1 MSEDSKIG
9 PGDVVAFWRE
19 AGRDKWFKKDPE
31 FDRAIE
37 ERFGALHAEAAAG
50 KLNDWAKSP
59 EGALALI
66 LVLDQFSRNMFRDSP
81 RAFAQDEMASELAL
95 AAITAG
101 FDQKVEPELAHFFHM
116 PFMHSEQIADQERS
130 VLYFHSTGVDD
141 ALRYARIHEQAV
153 RRFGRF
159 PHRNP
164 VLGRH
169 MTPRE
174 QAYLDNDGFKG

>member
-9 PGDVVAFWRE
+9 PGDVIAFWRE

-81 RAFAQDEMASELAL
+81 RAFAQDEMASEPGIGRDHGRIRPEGRAGTGAFLPHAL
-95 AAITAG
+95 HAFG
-101 FDQKVEPELAHFFHM
+101 
-116 PFMHSEQIADQERS
+116 ADRGS
-130 VLYFHSTGVDD
+130 GAKRPLFPLDSASTMRC
-141 ALRYARIHEQAV
+141 ATRASTS
-153 RRFGRF
+153 RRFAGSAAFRIAIRF
-159 PHRNP
+159 SD
-164 VLGRH
+164 
-169 MTPRE
+169 
-174 QAYLDNDGFKG
+174 AI